1 MANEKPP
8 AGKPGGAGKEAAA
21 KGKQQQQQTGKPVQK
36 K

>member
-1 MANEKPP
+1 MANAKPP
-8 AGKPGGAGKEAAA
+8 AGKPAAGKEAAA